1 MATSRNRD
9 YSAPPNG
16 VKNVSALYAWDQAAI
31 ITGSENP
38 QTGAWSSLQM
48 NPNGSL
54 EVGPPQGVTVSN
66 SSPSG
71 SFASNALQTGIALQ
85 ANNARKFW
93 YIQNTAASSQLYV
106 RLSSSPASSGNFN
119 IVLNHNVNAGHG
131 GERFSND
138 NYVGAV
144 SVSGGSFIAWE
155 LT

>member
-9 YSAPPNG
+9 YSAPPDG
-16 VKNVSALYAWDQAAI
+16 IRNVSALYAWDQAAI

-54 EVGPPQGVTVSN
+54 EVGASQSSTVSN

-71 SFASNALQTGIALQ
+71 SFATNTLQTGIALQ

-93 YIQNTAASSQLYV
+93 FIQNTSTSVQLFI

-138 NYVGAV
+138 NYLGAV
-144 SVSGGSFIAWE
+144 SVSGGPFIAWE

>member
-31 ITGSENP
+31 ITGAENP

-54 EVGPPQGVTVSN
+54 EVGGSQSSVVSN
-66 SSPSG
+66 SSASG
-71 SFASNALQTGIALQ
+71 SFGSNTLQTGIALQ
-85 ANNARKFW
+85 ANNARKLW
-93 YIQNTAASSQLYV
+93 YIQNTSSASILYV

-119 IVLNHNVNAGHG
+119 IVLNHNVNAGHA